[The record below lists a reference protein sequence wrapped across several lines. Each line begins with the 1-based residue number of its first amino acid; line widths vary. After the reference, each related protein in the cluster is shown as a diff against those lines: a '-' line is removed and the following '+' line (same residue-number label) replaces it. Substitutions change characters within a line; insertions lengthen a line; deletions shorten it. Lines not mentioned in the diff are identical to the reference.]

1 MKRTAIIGVFVGF
14 HLLAASYAEKHGAP
28 SGAAATHMTRHDD
41 LAFLCDANE
50 AYFRAE
56 ASVIVVRDPSLA
68 AYMDAFLAIRL
79 ADLGYQRHQLE
90 NIPSDDRLP
99 FRVANEGWCAL
110 QIGDNQTFSAPTDL
124 AEILKAFERHHPNA
138 YAEYVALIKKWRE
151 EILRKSGINRAQW
164 DAISRR
170 YMPSELDRKAPN
182 KSPEPAAGAVH

>member
-14 HLLAASYAEKHGAP
+14 LLLAASYAEILGAP
-28 SGAAATHMTRHDD
+28 SGTAATHMTRHDD

-56 ASVIVVRDPSLA
+56 ASVIVEHDPSLA

-79 ADLGYQRHQLE
+79 ADLEYQRHQLE
-90 NIPSDDRLP
+90 KIPSDDRLP
-99 FRVANEGWCAL
+99 LRVANEGWCAL
-110 QIGDNQTFSAPTDL
+110 QIGDNQTFSAPPDL
-124 AEILKAFERHHPNA
+124 AKTLKAFERHRPNA

-151 EILRKSGINRAQW
+151 EILRKSGINKAQW

-170 YMPSELDRKAPN
+170 YLPLEPDRKAPN